1 MIHVR
6 NITIELTQQLDTGEE
21 QSLIIEHDGET
32 ATMSTEN
39 WTQGVTTMS
48 HIAEATTEAL
58 ATARIHL
65 RVIQLENKP

>member
-1 MIHVR
+1 MIHV
-6 NITIELTQQLDTGEE
+6 TSLTLELTQTLESGEE
-21 QSLIIEHDGET
+21 QTLMIEHDGEI
-32 ATMSTEN
+32 ATITTEA

-48 HIAEATTEAL
+48 HIAQATTEAL